1 MRSST
6 GIPTSVTTPVTRLG
20 RGVTRA
26 ILSSVA
32 GRVAVLVVTFP
43 TVLTIVGLPVLG
55 GVSTTASKTGR
66 PVGAVLGHKKLYVGS
81 AEENKAGE

>member
-1 MRSST
+1 MGSPARGTWSRPST
-6 GIPTSVTTPVTRLG
+6 GTPIFATTPVNRQG

-43 TVLTIVGLPVLG
+43 TVPTIVGLLVRG

-66 PVGAVLGHKKLYVGS
+66 PAGAVPGRI
-81 AEENKAGE
+81 